1 MLGQQTVSSTD
12 LEEGA
17 TLRETVLSHARDC
30 LHPHVRPLPT
40 QAGRCETR
48 QLHPCS
54 SFDRRQM
61 QTEQKPYLNKQD
73 ESPGPPTFALQRPH
87 LRRNNGTWHSHKK
100 KKALGKREQQVFG
113 LYSRDC
119 KTRDD
124 CSVLFPGGGSQG
136 CYIEQRTGYGASR
149 RNIWK
154 CASVVVIVVVI
165 VCDRGVVNTPNV
177 RLRGCAK
184 CLGVILIPLSILCIL
199 ANILLFF
206 PGGTIEIGEHI
217 SDEVWYFGGI
227 LGSGVLM
234 VFPALVFLG
243 LKNNDC
249 CGCCGNENCGKR
261 FAMFSSIIFA
271 AVGIVGAGYNFAVS
285 VVALNRGPKDY
296 LEDHS
301 LWTACQF
308 PKSIVPWNL
317 TLFSLLLLMS
327 GIQLILCAIQAINGL
342 FGAICGDCKC
352 CGCCG
357 GNGTV

>member
-1 MLGQQTVSSTD
+1 MCCG
-12 LEEGA
+12 
-17 TLRETVLSHARDC
+17 
-30 LHPHVRPLPT
+30 
-40 QAGRCETR
+40 
-48 QLHPCS
+48 
-54 SFDRRQM
+54 
-61 QTEQKPYLNKQD
+61 
-73 ESPGPPTFALQRPH
+73 
-87 LRRNNGTWHSHKK
+87 
-100 KKALGKREQQVFG
+100 
-113 LYSRDC
+113 
-119 KTRDD
+119 
-124 CSVLFPGGGSQG
+124 
-136 CYIEQRTGYGASR
+136 
-149 RNIWK
+149 
-154 CASVVVIVVVI
+154 
-165 VCDRGVVNTPNV
+165 
-177 RLRGCAK
+177 GCAK
-184 CLGVILIPLSILCIL
+184 CLGVILIPLSILCVL

-206 PGGTIEIGEHI
+206 PGGTIEIGDHI

-285 VVALNRGPKDY
+285 IVALNRGPKCNTAISNNSDWVYPFNNGDY

-301 LWTACQF
+301 LWTKCQS

-317 TLFSLLLLMS
+317 TLFSLLLLMG